1 MSDLD
6 AVQARLG
13 YRFQQ
18 PDLLRLALTHSS
30 VTHEAGR
37 PAPNNQRLEFLGDA
51 VLQLVLTRELYDRFP
66 DLDEGALTKSRAQL
80 VNRRALAEQARRM
93 DLGSGIILSRAEAA
107 NQGRGRASIL
117 ANTYESVIG
126 ALFLDGGY
134 EAARTFVLAQF
145 SDEFGH
151 VKSAPQL
158 LNPKGE
164 LQELLQATETNPP
177 QYKILA
183 ASGPAHD
190 RAFECAVFNGA
201 EEIGRGQGS
210 SKKAAESAAA
220 ETALATLRAHKEA
233 AEAAATAATPS
244 TEPPATE
251 VGATG

>member
-6 AVQARLG
+6 AFQARLG

-18 PDLLRLALTHSS
+18 PELLRLALTHSS
-30 VTHEAGR
+30 ISHAAGR
-37 PAPNNQRLEFLGDA
+37 PSPNNQRLEFLGDA

-93 DLGSGIILSRAEAA
+93 GLGSGIILSRAEEA
-107 NQGRGRASIL
+107 NRGRERPSIL

-134 EAARTFVLAQF
+134 EAARVFVLGQF
-145 SDEFGH
+145 SDEFSH
-151 VKSAPQL
+151 LKPAPHL

-190 RAFECAVFNGA
+190 RAFECAVFNGG
-201 EEIGRGQGS
+201 EEIGRGRGT

-220 ETALATLRAHKEA
+220 ESALTLLRARQ
-233 AEAAATAATPS
+233 AAAAAAAAGAAAAP
-244 TEPPATE
+244 EPPATE
-251 VGATG
+251 AGATG

>member
-6 AVQARLG
+6 AFQTRLG
-13 YRFQQ
+13 YQFQQ
-18 PDLLRLALTHSS
+18 PELLRLALTHSS
-30 VTHEAGR
+30 ISHAAGR

-93 DLGSGIILSRAEAA
+93 GLGSGIILSRAEEA
-107 NQGRGRASIL
+107 NRGRERPSIL

-134 EAARTFVLAQF
+134 EAARVFVLGQF
-145 SDEFGH
+145 SGEFSH
-151 VKSAPQL
+151 LKPAPQL

-177 QYKILA
+177 QYKMLA

-190 RAFECAVFNGA
+190 RAFECAVFNGG
-201 EEIGRGQGS
+201 EEIGRGRGT
-210 SKKAAESAAA
+210 SKKTAESAAA
-220 ETALATLRAHKEA
+220 EAALIVLRARQA
-233 AEAAATAATPS
+233 AAAATAAT
-244 TEPPATE
+244 ATPVAE
-251 VGATG
+251 SPTAEAGATG